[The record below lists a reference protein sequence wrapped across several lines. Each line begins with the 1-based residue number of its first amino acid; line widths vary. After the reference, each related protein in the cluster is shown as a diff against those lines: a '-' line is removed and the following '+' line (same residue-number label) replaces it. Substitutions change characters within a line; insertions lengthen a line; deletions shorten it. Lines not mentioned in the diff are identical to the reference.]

1 MNPGEFDRLCTV
13 LKPVEDRGSA
23 GGVSIK
29 WVTDF
34 QFWAK
39 KAGPGS
45 REFRA
50 AGVTRDEVTAVFST
64 HFNPALRSEQRFECD
79 GVLYEIV
86 GDPVEIGRGM
96 GHTLTAKSV
105 QTPAKGAARVAA

>member
-1 MNPGEFDRLCTV
+1 MNPGEYDHLCTV
-13 LKPVEDRGSA
+13 LKPVEDRGAA
-23 GGVSIK
+23 GGVATK

-39 KAGPGS
+39 KSGPGS

-64 HFNPALRSEQRFECD
+64 HFNSALRSEQRFECE
-79 GVLYEIV
+79 GVQYEIV
-86 GDPVEIGRGM
+86 GDPVERGRGM
-96 GHTLTAKSV
+96 VHTFTAKSV
-105 QTPAKGAARVAA
+105 QTPAKGAARVVV